1 MVKEYVKNYK
11 EQIEQIK
18 NKQSEIDAIIATL
31 PDSSWK
37 GALLRSSENI
47 NKKLESFLV
56 QTTELSEEQKQAI
69 AAIKSGKLNAKEIIS
84 TLLSSD
90 KNPTSASGE
99 HEQKSTKKQKGKST
113 N

>member
-37 GALLRSSENI
+37 DALLRSSENI
-47 NKKLESFLV
+47 NKKLDSFLV

-69 AAIKSGKLNAKEIIS
+69 AAIKSGKLNAKEILS
-84 TLLSSD
+84 TLPSSD
-90 KNPTSASGE
+90 ENPTSANGS
-99 HEQKSTKKQKGKST
+99 HEQKPTKSKKKSS